1 VHLVRQIAELRAE
14 LARSQDMV
22 RNLQIELA
30 GARRAGGAP
39 ADRSSGD
46 AAMMSIDPA
55 TPSAA
60 AQPMLSQPIESV
72 SHASMNAATTS
83 NHFGAPINPF
93 AASQLSHQLANPAAM
108 SAISD
113 SDLATQHKIFLR
125 EQDLTDFDATLIA
138 QFLKTNT
145 TVTLVD
151 LSDNFI
157 SNAGT
162 TSISDSLRTNTS
174 VQRLV
179 VYNNGIEDQ
188 GASAIA
194 EAVMSNHSLLVV
206 EMSENSIRDPG
217 ATALANALKINSS
230 VTDLGLSV
238 NGIGDSGASELAEC
252 VRSNSTLRVL
262 TLDFNNVGSDGGR
275 ALASA
280 INLNR
285 GLTEVNLS
293 NNAFGDEVRTLLSQV
308 ASNRQINIKF

>member
-1 VHLVRQIAELRAE
+1 MCHAE
-14 LARSQDMV
+14 LADPPSTSTTRPPLYHCSLLFTHYSQVPLSLLLVVWVSLAVGSSSALPGGWGMPV
-22 RNLQIELA
+22 RRGFRTQLTCDSCI
-30 GARRAGGAP
+30 P
-39 ADRSSGD
+39 AWLVW
-46 AAMMSIDPA
+46 
-55 TPSAA
+55 
-60 AQPMLSQPIESV
+60 Q
-72 SHASMNAATTS
+72 
-83 NHFGAPINPF
+83 
-93 AASQLSHQLANPAAM
+93 ASQLSHQLANPAAM